1 MIPFCGHYICWYANL
16 RDILFTKDVDW
27 DQLLLCTGT
36 TFLFNASVS
45 AWKFFPCTTYIRG
58 SSGYSKKLSPVIT
71 DQFTHP
77 CHVFYGIPTHLGP
90 LVAVFLFWG
99 NSIICTSLINS
110 LPYQA
115 SKVNKHHQLDLC
127 CDGHSLFWMDH
138 YCHQIYKLQ

>member
-71 DQFTHP
+71 DKFTHP
-77 CHVFYGIPTHLGP
+77 FVSCLLWHPNSFGSFSSSISFLRKQHYMHLSNKLPALSG
-90 LVAVFLFWG
+90 FEG
-99 NSIICTSLINS
+99 EQTSSVRFMLWWPFSVLNGS
-110 LPYQA
+110 LL
-115 SKVNKHHQLDLC
+115 SSN
-127 CDGHSLFWMDH
+127 
-138 YCHQIYKLQ
+138 I